1 MLNSANPQS
10 VAGEAERRPTPLIFA
25 YGFRPF
31 FLLSGAAAAALLAG
45 WIAILT
51 TGTWPDTP
59 VGASAWHAH
68 EMLFGFVSAAIA
80 GFLLTAV
87 PSWTGTTALSGRPL
101 ALLVGL
107 WLAGRVAVL
116 PFTGLPL
123 PVAAAVDL
131 AFYPAL
137 GIALARPL
145 VAAGKLRNTA
155 FLALLALLTLANLCF
170 HLDWL
175 GVVEDGVGH
184 GESLAIGVVLM
195 MIAVIG
201 GRIVPAFTR
210 NALVARGRT
219 APANPLPWLEKATLL
234 STLLMIPADLA
245 LPESVVAGLLALV
258 AAAAHGT
265 RLARWQPLKTLDQPI
280 LWVLH
285 LGYAWI
291 PVALALKAG
300 HALGGVVPESA
311 WIHAMTAGAFST
323 MIVAVM
329 TRASLGHTGRPLL
342 VSRATVAAY
351 VLLTAAA
358 LLRVLAPELPGQ
370 LHWNALQGAGTAWI
384 AAFALYL
391 VAYVPILLGPR
402 ADGKPG

>member
-1 MLNSANPQS
+1 MSHSANQRF
-10 VAGEAERRPTPLIFA
+10 ADGRAERPTTPLIFA

-31 FLLSGAAAAALLAG
+31 FLLSGVAAAGVLAG
-45 WIAILT
+45 WIAILM
-51 TGTWPDTP
+51 TGVWPDTS

-68 EMLFGFVSAAIA
+68 EMLFGFVSAAVA

-87 PSWTGTTALSGRPL
+87 PSWTGTKALSGVPL
-101 ALLVGL
+101 AGLVGL

-116 PFTGLPL
+116 PFTGVPLPL
-123 PVAAAVDL
+123 AAIVDL
-131 AFYPAL
+131 AFFPAL
-137 GIALARPL
+137 GVALAGPL
-145 VAAGKLRNTA
+145 VKAGKLRNTA
-155 FLALLALLTLANLCF
+155 FLGLLALLTLANLCF

-175 GVVEDGVGH
+175 GVIDDGVAH

-195 MIAVIG
+195 MVAVIG

-210 NALVARGRT
+210 NALRARGLDT
-219 APANPLPWLEKATLL
+219 AVDSRPWLEKVTLL

-245 LPESVVAGLLALV
+245 LPETVVAGLIALV
-258 AAAAHGT
+258 AAVAHAA

-285 LGYAWI
+285 LGYAWV

-300 HALGGVVPESA
+300 YMLGGFVPSAA

-323 MIVAVM
+323 MILAVM
-329 TRASLGHTGRPLL
+329 TRASLGHTGRALV
-342 VSRATVAAY
+342 VSRPTVAAY
-351 VLLTAAA
+351 ALLTAAA
-358 LLRVLAPELPGQ
+358 LLRVAAPELPGN
-370 LHWNALQGAGTAWI
+370 LHWHALQVAGVTWI

-391 VAYVPILLGPR
+391 WAYAPILLGPR
-402 ADGKPG
+402 ADGRPG